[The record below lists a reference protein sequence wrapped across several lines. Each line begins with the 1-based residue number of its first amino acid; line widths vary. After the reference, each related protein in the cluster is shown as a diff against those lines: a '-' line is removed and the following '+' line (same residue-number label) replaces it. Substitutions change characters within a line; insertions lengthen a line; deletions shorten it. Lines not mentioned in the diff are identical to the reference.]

1 VACKLK
7 LSRQQKEIT
16 GGEKKV
22 LSVKTT
28 DRIKREKEETMIR
41 KMRDRK
47 GFTLIELMIVVA
59 IIGIL
64 AAIAI
69 PNFLKFQAKSKQ
81 SEAKTNLKAIYTAE
95 TSYFGEYSTYNTFD
109 SVNWAP
115 VGTSQRYDY
124 SLGADQGIANP
135 PGPGA
140 TLLIVS
146 TDGVDDSGSITA
158 GDDVDQNVFT
168 SAAIGNIDNDA
179 ALDEWSINDNNS
191 LVNVNNDV

>member
-1 VACKLK
+1 M
-7 LSRQQKEIT
+7 
-16 GGEKKV
+16 
-22 LSVKTT
+22 LSVETV

-95 TSYFGEYSTYNTFD
+95 TSYFGEYSSYNTFD
-109 SVNWAP
+109 AVNWAP

-124 SLGADQGIANP
+124 SLGADQGVVNP
-135 PGPGA
+135 GS
-140 TLLIVS
+140 TLKIIS
-146 TDGVDDSGSITA
+146 TDGTDDTGSITA
-158 GDDVDQNVFT
+158 ADDVDQNNFT
-168 SAAIGNIDNDA
+168 SAAIGNVDNDA
-179 ALDEWSINDNNS
+179 DFDEWSINDNNS
-191 LVNVNNDV
+191 LVNVLNDV

>member
-1 VACKLK
+1 MACKLK

-22 LSVKTT
+22 LSVETV

-95 TSYFGEYSTYNTFD
+95 TSYFGEYSSYNTFD
-109 SVNWAP
+109 AVNWAP

-124 SLGADQGIANP
+124 SLGADQGVVNP
-135 PGPGA
+135 GS
-140 TLLIVS
+140 TLKIIS
-146 TDGVDDSGSITA
+146 TDGTDDTGSITA
-158 GDDVDQNVFT
+158 ADDVDQNNFT
-168 SAAIGNIDNDA
+168 SAAIGNVDNDA
-179 ALDEWSINDNNS
+179 DFDEWSINDNNS
-191 LVNVNNDV
+191 LVNVLNDV